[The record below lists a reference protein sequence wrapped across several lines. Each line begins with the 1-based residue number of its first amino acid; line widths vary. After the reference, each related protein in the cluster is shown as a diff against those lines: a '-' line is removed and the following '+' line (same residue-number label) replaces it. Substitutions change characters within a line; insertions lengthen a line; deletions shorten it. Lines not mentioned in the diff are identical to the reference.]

1 MSSSSFSFYNIFIT
15 TLLINI
21 IVINVYQNI
30 IFHTNMQIYN
40 FEPIN
45 RHHFA
50 LFVNNKI
57 FSKYIEFNLEFKTL
71 FDRLIIIIIIICD
84 LWFVIYDLWF
94 GTIERNVSF
103 RFWKEWEKFIIVIT
117 VNLFDLLCSSLA
129 QKVNWFQGFEELFRF
144 LSKTRVMDG
153 EMGQI
158 FGNGFNSI
166 QKMGVYSLH
175 HFVSFQTYKPIGI
188 VYLTRIKVQERERE
202 MWVWVCVVIELM
214 FSK

>member
-84 LWFVIYDLWF
+84 L
-94 GTIERNVSF
+94 
-103 RFWKEWEKFIIVIT
+103 
-117 VNLFDLLCSSLA
+117 
-129 QKVNWFQGFEELFRF
+129 
-144 LSKTRVMDG
+144 
-153 EMGQI
+153 
-158 FGNGFNSI
+158 
-166 QKMGVYSLH
+166 
-175 HFVSFQTYKPIGI
+175 
-188 VYLTRIKVQERERE
+188 
-202 MWVWVCVVIELM
+202 
-214 FSK
+214 